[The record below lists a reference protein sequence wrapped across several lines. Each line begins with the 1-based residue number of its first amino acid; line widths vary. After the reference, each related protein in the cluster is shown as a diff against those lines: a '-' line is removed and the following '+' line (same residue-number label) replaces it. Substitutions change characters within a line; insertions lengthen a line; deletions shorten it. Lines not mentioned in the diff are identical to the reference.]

1 LPFIKK
7 QALSKHMAAINAVK
21 IFSGSASNYLA
32 KDIAKFYGKD
42 LGAVTTLKFSDG
54 EMSPSFDESV
64 RGCDVF
70 IIQSTF
76 PSADNLMELLL
87 MIDAARRASAH
98 YVTAVIPY
106 FGYSRQD
113 RKDRPRVGIGAK
125 LIGNLLTAAGADRL
139 MTIDL
144 HAGQIQGFMDFP
156 VDHLEGN
163 AIFVPYLKSL
173 NLENILFASP
183 DVGGVVR
190 TRNMAKFFNAEMV
203 ICDKHRKRA
212 NEIASMQL
220 IGDVKGADVILVD
233 DLIDTGGTLCKAA
246 QLIMDKGA
254 NSVRAVVTH
263 PVLSGKAYENI
274 SNSVLTE
281 LLVTDTIPSKQTCD
295 KIKILSV
302 AELFAKAIGRIRD
315 HESISSLFI
324 KY

>member
-1 LPFIKK
+1 
-7 QALSKHMAAINAVK
+7 MAAINAVK

-32 KDIAKFYGKD
+32 KNIAKYYGKD
-42 LGAVTTLKFSDG
+42 LGAATILKFSDG

-76 PSADNLMELLL
+76 PSSDNLMELLL

-98 YVTAVIPY
+98 YVTAVMPY

-173 NLENILFASP
+173 NLDNIVFASP

-190 TRNMAKFFNAEMV
+190 TRNMAKFFNADMV

-220 IGDVKGADVILVD
+220 IGDVKGADVVLVD

-254 NSVRAVVTH
+254 KSVRAVVTH
-263 PVLSGKAYENI
+263 PVLSGNAYENI
-274 SNSVLTE
+274 SNSILTE
-281 LLVTDTIPSKQTCD
+281 LLVTDTIPQKQACD
-295 KIKILSV
+295 KIKVLSV

>member
-1 LPFIKK
+1 
-7 QALSKHMAAINAVK
+7 MAAINAVK

-32 KDIAKFYGKD
+32 KEIAKFYGKD
-42 LGAVTTLKFSDG
+42 LGAATTLHFSDG

-70 IIQSTF
+70 LIQSTF
-76 PSADNLMELLL
+76 PTADNLMELLL

-190 TRNMAKFFNAEMV
+190 TRNMAKFFNADMV

-263 PVLSGKAYENI
+263 PVLSGKAYDNI
-274 SNSVLTE
+274 NNSVLTE
-281 LLVTDTIPSKQTCD
+281 LLVTDTIPQKNVSE
-295 KIKILSV
+295 KIKVLSV

>member
-1 LPFIKK
+1 
-7 QALSKHMAAINAVK
+7 MAAINAVK

-32 KDIAKFYGKD
+32 KEIAKYYGKD
-42 LGAVTTLKFSDG
+42 LGAVTTLRFSDG

-76 PSADNLMELLL
+76 PTADNLMELLL

-173 NLENILFASP
+173 NLQNIVFASP

-220 IGDVKGADVILVD
+220 IGDVKGADVVLVD

-246 QLIMDKGA
+246 QLLMDKGA

-274 SNSVLTE
+274 ANSVLTE
-281 LLVTDTIPSKQTCD
+281 LLVTDTIPQKHTCD
-295 KIKILSV
+295 KIKVLSV

>member
-1 LPFIKK
+1 
-7 QALSKHMAAINAVK
+7 MAAINAVK

-32 KDIAKFYGKD
+32 KDIAKYYGKD

-76 PSADNLMELLL
+76 PTADNLMELLL

-173 NLENILFASP
+173 NLDNILFASP

-281 LLVTDTIPSKQTCD
+281 LLVTDTIPSKQECD

>member
-1 LPFIKK
+1 
-7 QALSKHMAAINAVK
+7 MAAINAVK

-32 KDIAKFYGKD
+32 KEIAKYYGKD
-42 LGAVTTLKFSDG
+42 LGAVTTLRFSDG

-76 PSADNLMELLL
+76 PTADNLMELLL

-173 NLENILFASP
+173 NLQNIVFASP

-220 IGDVKGADVILVD
+220 IGDVKGADVVLVD

-246 QLIMDKGA
+246 QLLMDKGA

-281 LLVTDTIPSKQTCD
+281 LLVTDTIPQKQTCD
-295 KIKILSV
+295 KIKVLSV

-324 KY
+324 K

>member
-1 LPFIKK
+1 
-7 QALSKHMAAINAVK
+7 MAAINAVK

-32 KDIAKFYGKD
+32 KDIAKYYGKD
-42 LGAVTTLKFSDG
+42 LGAVTILKFSDG

-76 PSADNLMELLL
+76 PTADNLMELLL

-173 NLENILFASP
+173 NLENIIFASP

-212 NEIASMQL
+212 NKIASMQL
-220 IGDVKGADVILVD
+220 IGDVKGADVVLVD

-274 SNSVLTE
+274 ANSVLTE
-281 LLVTDTIPSKQTCD
+281 LLVTDTIPQKNTCD
-295 KIKILSV
+295 KIKVLSV